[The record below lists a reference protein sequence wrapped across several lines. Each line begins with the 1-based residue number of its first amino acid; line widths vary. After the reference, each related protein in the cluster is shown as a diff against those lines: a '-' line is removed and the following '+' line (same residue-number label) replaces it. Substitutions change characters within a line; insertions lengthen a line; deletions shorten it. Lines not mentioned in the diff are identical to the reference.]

1 VPESPTSAAIQFQFP
16 TTAALNN
23 ATLQVSATCIDS
35 WVQSDTSEFNL
46 TLLPEPPCQDCNQTV
61 AANESEEINSLT
73 VPLLVGGVG
82 LLVVLAMTALL
93 RRKPKGEDAPLW
105 DVVEEPSSEEQALEP
120 STIDTPSLQLPS
132 GWTNEQ
138 YQIWLEGEMPDG
150 WTLSQWMEFTEQQLN
165 LLDP

>member
-1 VPESPTSAAIQFQFP
+1 M
-16 TTAALNN
+16 
-23 ATLQVSATCIDS
+23 
-35 WVQSDTSEFNL
+35 
-46 TLLPEPPCQDCNQTV
+46 
-61 AANESEEINSLT
+61 
-73 VPLLVGGVG
+73 GGVG